1 MNSNILKEL
10 NKEFGQKRINSEE
23 KRAELVQSL
32 FTKYPSLKDIQDE
45 ISKVGINFSKSL
57 LSARGDTS
65 EIIKIKDAY
74 HHQIDILSKQKAAL
88 YHDIGLDVDY
98 ADTCYECKKCKDSG
112 FIISGY
118 GVRNECTC
126 YKMRKLNLLF
136 SCSNFPLLESQVF
149 TSFDPTLYS
158 DNINEAKYRLKV
170 SPRQNIIKIKN
181 LCDNFINNFNDPNV
195 KNLFFSGSSGLGK
208 TFISG
213 CIANEIISKGFSV
226 LYLSAGALFEIM
238 TEHKMQAFNNK
249 TYDDFKYKYI
259 FECNLLIID
268 DLGTEASSDS
278 RYSSLLSI
286 IDSRISTDREIQK
299 TIISSNVKIS
309 KLYEYYTERVAS
321 RLIGNFDILSF
332 AGEDIR
338 INTKLRIK

>member
-10 NKEFGQKRINSEE
+10 NKEFGQKRIHSEE
-23 KRAELVQSL
+23 KRAELVQAL
-32 FTKYPSLKDIQDE
+32 FTKYPALKDIQDE
-45 ISKVGINFSKSL
+45 ISKTGINYSKSL
-57 LSARGDTS
+57 LSARGDAS

-74 HHQIDILSKQKAAL
+74 HDQIDILSKQKAAL

-98 ADTCYECKKCKDSG
+98 ADSCYECKNCKDSG
-112 FIISGY
+112 IIISKH

-136 SCSNFPLLESQVF
+136 SCSNFPMLQSQVF
-149 TSFDPTLYS
+149 NSFDPTLYS
-158 DNINEAKYRLKV
+158 DDINDAKYRLKI
-170 SPRQNIIKIKN
+170 SPRQNIKKIKN
-181 LCDNFINNFNDPNV
+181 VCDNFINNFNDPNV
-195 KNLFFSGSSGLGK
+195 KNLFFSGAVGLGK

-213 CIANEIISKGFSV
+213 CIANEIINKGFSL

-238 TEHKMQAFNNK
+238 AEHKMQVFNNK
-249 TYDDFKYKYI
+249 FYDDFKYKYI

-286 IDSRISTDREIQK
+286 IDSRISTDREIRK
-299 TIISSNVKIS
+299 TIISSNVNIS

-321 RLIGNFDILSF
+321 RIIGNFDILSF
-332 AGEDIR
+332 IGEDIR
-338 INTKLRIK
+338 IKKVLNR